1 MPPIATRHTYFRSRS
16 LRLGML
22 TAAIAAASMTT
33 IAAVRPTPHDTRLDD
48 ADAALEKAQVL
59 LAAVNCISSSEQ
71 AIKECERRVSRA
83 IEAITD
89 ARDDVAAAGAAQDAS
104 GLLAR

>member
-1 MPPIATRHTYFRSRS
+1 MSPIATRHTYFRSRS

-33 IAAVRPTPHDTRLDD
+33 IAAVRLTPHDSRLDD

-59 LAAVNCISSSEQ
+59 LAAVNCSSSDK
-71 AIKECERRVSRA
+71 AMKECERRVDRA
-83 IEAITD
+83 IEAIAD
-89 ARDDVAAAGAAQDAS
+89 ARDDVAAAGAAQDAG
-104 GLLAR
+104 GLSTR

>member
-1 MPPIATRHTYFRSRS
+1 MSPIATRHTYFRSRS

-33 IAAVRPTPHDTRLDD
+33 IAAVRLTPHDTRLDD

-59 LAAVNCISSSEQ
+59 LAAVNCTSSDK
-71 AIKECERRVSRA
+71 AMKECERRVSRA

-89 ARDDVAAAGAAQDAS
+89 ARDDVAAAGAAQDAGS
-104 GLLAR
+104 LSAK

>member
-1 MPPIATRHTYFRSRS
+1 MSPTLTRRVYFRSRS
-16 LRLGML
+16 LRLGIL

-33 IAAVRPTPHDTRLDD
+33 IAAVRLTPHDSRLDD

-59 LAAVNCISSSEQ
+59 LGAVNCISSSDK
-71 AIKECERRVSRA
+71 AIKECERRVARA

-89 ARDDVAAAGAAQDAS
+89 ARDDVAAAGAAQDAG
-104 GLLAR
+104 GLSVK